1 MYIYIAKAKL
11 NIDTDEEVVV
21 LLMDGTEIDSES
33 FLFMEK
39 ETMFIIALKDEAVSR
54 LFCMHNFFYS
64 FVIFIYLFQITTG
77 TV

>member
-1 MYIYIAKAKL
+1 
-11 NIDTDEEVVV
+11 
-21 LLMDGTEIDSES
+21 MDGTEIDSES